1 MEAVAKPTKLAHFVL
16 RTTRYDELRA
26 WYQLVLQA
34 TVQLEN
40 PMLCFLTYDDE
51 HHRLAIVNLP
61 GLVPRPRASD
71 GVDHIAFTYASLG
84 DLLHTY
90 ARLKREGIT
99 PYWCINHG
107 PTTSLYYRD
116 PDGNQIELQ
125 IDNYPDVESLN
136 AWMRS
141 GALQANPIG
150 VDFDPDVLLARFE
163 RGDPLS
169 ELILQGSAP
178 VQEV

>member
-1 MEAVAKPTKLAHFVL
+1 MTTVAKPIKLAHFVL

-26 WYQLVLQA
+26 WYRLVLQA

-40 PMLCFLTYDDE
+40 PMLCFMTYDDE
-51 HHRLAIVNLP
+51 HHRIAIVNLP
-61 GLVPRPRASD
+61 DLVPRPPASD

-90 ARLKREGIT
+90 ARLKHAGIT

-125 IDNYPDVESLN
+125 IDNFPDVESLN
-136 AWMRS
+136 AWMRG
-141 GALQANPIG
+141 GALRANPIG
-150 VDFDPDVLLARFE
+150 VDFDPDALLARFE
-163 RGDPLS
+163 RGDALS
-169 ELILQGSAP
+169 ELIKQGSAP
-178 VQEV
+178 PSA